1 MVIGLEIGLDDRIR
15 TSFLSR
21 QSNRENVSV
30 NELQELLQ
38 TIDLAVSESRTWPPG
53 RYEGGL
59 IALGGTDPVVHSRKT
74 ARRKPSSTGQG
85 RDFVLESVQGKHYR
99 ICFLNGHGLSVAS
112 VHTCLVV
119 LGQEDLV

>member
-1 MVIGLEIGLDDRIR
+1 MTVYEHPFFPGRVTER
-15 TSFLSR
+15 TY
-21 QSNRENVSV
+21 QSTNCRNCCK
-30 NELQELLQ
+30 
-38 TIDLAVSESRTWPPG
+38 TIDLAVSESRTLPPG

-59 IALGGTDPVVHSRKT
+59 IALGGTDPVIHSRKT
-74 ARRKPSSTGQG
+74 ARRKPSSTRQG

>member
-1 MVIGLEIGLDDRIR
+1 MTVYEHPFFPGRVTER
-15 TSFLSR
+15 TY
-21 QSNRENVSV
+21 QSTNCRNCCK
-30 NELQELLQ
+30 

-85 RDFVLESVQGKHYR
+85 RDFVLESVDGGRSAHCTGQGQPSCSDSR
-99 ICFLNGHGLSVAS
+99 FLD
-112 VHTCLVV
+112 
-119 LGQEDLV
+119 QR